1 MTPGLPVQTEQGT
14 ALAFMN
20 GGRVDPRS
28 GLLCKQKLPHF
39 DKALLKYFGGA
50 ASTLKFLRR
59 VGVGICQPAAKAQLL
74 SLLRVNFTSGSSQC
88 EAECKSQQRT
98 KEYHSKGGRHDQR
111 LPFVINTTF
120 TSSSAGKKSESPNSA
135 SPPIYQWVFSLSTFL
150 C

>member
-74 SLLRVNFTSGSSQC
+74 SLLRVVSVRLSAKANREPRNTIARGADMTSACLSS
-88 EAECKSQQRT
+88 
-98 KEYHSKGGRHDQR
+98 
-111 LPFVINTTF
+111 
-120 TSSSAGKKSESPNSA
+120 
-135 SPPIYQWVFSLSTFL
+135 
-150 C
+150 

>member
-59 VGVGICQPAAKAQLL
+59 VGVGICFREDNLSPQDFEELL
-74 SLLRVNFTSGSSQC
+74 LLI
-88 EAECKSQQRT
+88 E
-98 KEYHSKGGRHDQR
+98 GR
-111 LPFVINTTF
+111 
-120 TSSSAGKKSESPNSA
+120 
-135 SPPIYQWVFSLSTFL
+135 
-150 C
+150 